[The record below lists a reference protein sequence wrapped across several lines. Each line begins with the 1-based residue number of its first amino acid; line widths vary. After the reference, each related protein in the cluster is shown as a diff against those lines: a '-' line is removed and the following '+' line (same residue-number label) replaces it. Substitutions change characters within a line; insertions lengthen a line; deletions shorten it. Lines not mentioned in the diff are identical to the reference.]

1 MFRILKKRIIEFQP
15 MDRVELTVKL
25 CRYIHQNFRSKYKS
39 NRDFA
44 LSCGIDEK
52 TVRLIQ
58 QEKYNL
64 SLNLFKQICE
74 SQNVQMS
81 SVLIEIGE

>member
-1 MFRILKKRIIEFQP
+1 MEA
-15 MDRVELTVKL
+15 ELTINL
-25 CRYIHQNFRSKYKS
+25 CRYIHKNLRVNYKS

-64 SLNLFKQICE
+64 SLKLFKQICD
-74 SQNVQMS
+74 SQNIKMS
-81 SVLIEIGE
+81 TVLAKINE

>member
-1 MFRILKKRIIEFQP
+1 MESDF
-15 MDRVELTVKL
+15 TSKL
-25 CRYIHQNFRSKYKS
+25 CRYIYQNFRPKYKS

-44 LSCGIDEK
+44 IDCGIDEK

-64 SLNLFKQICE
+64 SLLKFKQICDV
-74 SQNVQMS
+74 QNVKMS
-81 SVLIEIGE
+81 DILQEIGE